1 MIDGQNITTDDEHMW
16 LIPFSSG
23 AEHWLTAQMPTAH
36 TLTGLRVW
44 NYNKSPEDTYRGV
57 RPAHC
62 FCTRSQDGLLG
73 ALGLILITRVFSTLQ
88 NVLHFKNEP

>member
-1 MIDGQNITTDDEHMW
+1 MEDEHMW

-23 AEHWLTAQMPTAH
+23 AEHRLTIQLPTEH

-57 RPAHC
+57 RQQ
-62 FCTRSQDGLLG
+62 SQQHASERGLFLYS
-73 ALGLILITRVFSTLQ
+73 ITR
-88 NVLHFKNEP
+88 